1 MSYVL
6 ATDTPILI
14 PQPRWVISD
23 THFGHENI
31 LQYCPWRQTW
41 ASSLAEHDAALIAA
55 WQACVQPNDWVLHL
69 GDFCLGPR
77 ESIAN
82 LRRLLPGRIIL
93 VRGNHDRSRAAM
105 TAAGFDAV
113 HSAVRIEVGGRHW
126 IGRHNP
132 AAFSVREVAAV
143 VRLLHGHCH
152 GNGYSEDVNPV
163 VRSKTADCSLDALH
177 SIAPIDWGIVSSW
190 SSQTTCH

>member
-1 MSYVL
+1 MSTSP
-6 ATDTPILI
+6 ATDTPIVI

-31 LQYCPWRQTW
+31 LEYCPWRMTW
-41 ASSLAEHDAALIAA
+41 ARSLADHDAALIAA
-55 WQACVQPNDWVLHL
+55 WQACVQPSDWVLHL

-77 ESIAN
+77 ENIAQI
-82 LRRLLPGRIIL
+82 RRVLPGHIIL

-105 TAAGFDAV
+105 AEAGFDAV
-113 HSAVRIEVGGRHW
+113 YSAVRIESGDHHW

-132 AAFSVREVAAV
+132 AAFSVREAASA

-152 GNGYSEDVNPV
+152 GNGCSADVNPV
-163 VRSKTADCSLDALH
+163 VRVKATDCSLDALL
-177 SIAPIDWGIVSSW
+177 SIAPVGWKAVASHGIG
-190 SSQTTCH
+190 T